1 MSFSHH
7 APQHAVM
14 LLLFW
19 LVNFSELPNWMF
31 NWNLHLNDRPIAL
44 LGFSKLCLNKFT

>member
-19 LVNFSELPNWMF
+19 LVNFSELTN
-31 NWNLHLNDRPIAL
+31 
-44 LGFSKLCLNKFT
+44 KLDVQLEFTFK